1 MCLGAQFVRALA
13 AISNDELKD
22 ARAPRAF
29 SLTKIVE
36 VAHFNMGRIRLVW
49 SRIWSVL
56 SEYFIAVGCHPNLSL
71 AKVRRGAGGACSACA
86 AGGRGGV
93 LLAVCAFG

>member
-1 MCLGAQFVRALA
+1 MIRILLCLCVSHVLFLLQFVRALA
-13 AISNDELKD
+13 SISSDELKD
-22 ARAPRAF
+22 ARSPRAF

-71 AKVRRGAGGACSACA
+71 AKV
-86 AGGRGGV
+86 GV
-93 LLAVCAFG
+93 TKS